1 MLGTFTLFSQSFPTI
16 LHHLTEIDVS
26 IRKYE
31 GGYSMSEMTSIV
43 VIEIE
48 APNIWFH
55 YRFRIVSYHVYI
67 EMAISVE

>member
-1 MLGTFTLFSQSFPTI
+1 
-16 LHHLTEIDVS
+16 
-26 IRKYE
+26 
-31 GGYSMSEMTSIV
+31 MSEMTSIV